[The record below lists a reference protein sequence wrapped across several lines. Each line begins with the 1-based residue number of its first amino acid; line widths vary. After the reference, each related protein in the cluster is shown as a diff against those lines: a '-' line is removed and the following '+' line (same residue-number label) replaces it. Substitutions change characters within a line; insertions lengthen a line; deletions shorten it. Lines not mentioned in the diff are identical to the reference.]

1 MQLERA
7 AEGCYKA
14 EYMGAHLG
22 ETFGGIVSGV
32 TRQGLYVEL
41 ENTVEGLVR
50 TDTLCKGEPEL
61 TEGVRWRDPLT
72 GRQWDLGQAVQVK
85 ALAVDVALGHVDF
98 ELLED

>member
-1 MQLERA
+1 MA
-7 AEGCYKA
+7 
-14 EYMGAHLG
+14 
-22 ETFGGIVSGV
+22 GV